1 MRPLTHSGLICLS
14 ALLAGCM
21 VGPDYRQPEPPVPAT
36 WQAPLPHG
44 GNAARLA
51 EWWRQFDDPLVA
63 ELIGLAER
71 SNPSLSQALARIE
84 QSRANAASARSRL
97 FPATSLH
104 AGERR
109 SGGSG
114 MTPSQTVASAS
125 LDASWEIDLFGANR
139 RGREAAKARL
149 EGAQATWHDARVS
162 LAAEVAQ
169 EYLGLRTCEALL
181 TEAELDLDSRRN
193 TEQLTARKVA
203 AGFAATP
210 DNALASASTAEAET
224 RVLGQRNDCDIS
236 IKSLV
241 ALTGTAETDL
251 RARLAPQTGRIPSP
265 ASLGID
271 ELPAQ
276 VISHRPDVVAAE
288 RELAAASADIGG
300 AEAARYPRLS
310 LSGTIG
316 PQFVRLDGAKQQA
329 SIWSFGPALDLP
341 LFDAGLRAA
350 NVDAARARYDEALAG
365 YKAKVRQA
373 VREVEQSLVK
383 LGRGVE
389 RARASR
395 QAAEG
400 YDSAFRAAEQRWQA
414 GIGSQLELE
423 ELRRLAITARSQ
435 HLAVL
440 RENVAAWI
448 GLYRAVGGDW
458 QSATELPH

>member
-1 MRPLTHSGLICLS
+1 MKSLTLTGLSCLS
-14 ALLAGCM
+14 ALLAGCV
-21 VGPDYRQPEPPVPAT
+21 VGPDYRQPELPTPSA

-44 GNAARLA
+44 GDSVRLA
-51 EWWRQFDDPLVA
+51 QWWQQFDDPTLA
-63 ELIGLAER
+63 ELIELAEK
-71 SNPSLSQALARIE
+71 SNPSLAQALARIE
-84 QSRANAASARSRL
+84 QSRANASAARSRL
-97 FPATSLH
+97 FPAASLH

-114 MTPSQTVASAS
+114 ATPSQTVASAS

-139 RGREAAKARL
+139 RGREAAQARL
-149 EGAQATWHDARVS
+149 EGAEATWHEARVS
-162 LAAEVAQ
+162 LAAELAQ

-181 TEAELDLDSRRN
+181 AEAERDLASRRS
-193 TEQLTARKVA
+193 TATLTARKVA
-203 AGFAATP
+203 AGFAAQP
-210 DNALASASTAEAET
+210 DKALAEASTAEAET

-241 ALTGTAETDL
+241 ALTDVAETDL
-251 RARLAPQTGRIPSP
+251 RTRLATHTARIPSP
-265 ASLGID
+265 AALSID

-276 VISHRPDVVAAE
+276 VIRHRPDVMAAE
-288 RELAAASADIGG
+288 RELAAANADIGG

-329 SIWSFGPALDLP
+329 SVWSFGPALDLP
-341 LFDAGLRAA
+341 LFDAGMRAA
-350 NVDAARARYDEALAG
+350 NADAARARYDEALAA
-365 YKAKVRQA
+365 YKTKVRQA

-383 LGRGVE
+383 LGRAAE
-389 RARASR
+389 RERGAS

-400 YDSAFRAAEQRWQA
+400 YDAAFSAAEQRWQA

-423 ELRRLAITARSQ
+423 ELRRLAISARSQ

-458 QSATELPH
+458 QSAPARPR